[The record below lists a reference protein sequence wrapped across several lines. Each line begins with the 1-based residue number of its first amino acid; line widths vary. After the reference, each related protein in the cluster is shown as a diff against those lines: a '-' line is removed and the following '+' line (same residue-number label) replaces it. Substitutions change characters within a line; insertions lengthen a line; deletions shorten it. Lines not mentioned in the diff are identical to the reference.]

1 MVVLKQK
8 SSYLISKCH
17 LQMASQIIVKYLGFE
32 NFLKTLD
39 KSMGMTGRKY
49 YFITWYNV
57 FKMYSLL
64 IVHFSPLHGKPNEG
78 SNFFFFHCYMSQ
90 AHGTMSDIQ

>member
-49 YFITWYNV
+49 YFIT
-57 FKMYSLL
+57 
-64 IVHFSPLHGKPNEG
+64 
-78 SNFFFFHCYMSQ
+78 
-90 AHGTMSDIQ
+90 